1 MQITRRHAL
10 GVGLAGG
17 ALLALG
23 GLGLAL
29 KASRLREP
37 KRPLLMLTPTQFSV
51 IAAICE
57 RVNPGGDGFPPASEL
72 LVAEDIDVLLSTV
85 HPGLAAELQQA
96 MDLVENALA
105 NMVLEGNWETFTASP
120 PEAQDAIWASWAA
133 SDLET
138 RRTVYKALTGL
149 ATATYWANPKIW
161 DAVGYAGPPDTSGL
175 PPAIGAQR

>member
-10 GVGLAGG
+10 GLGLAGG

-29 KASRLREP
+29 KASRLRP
-37 KRPLLMLTPTQFSV
+37 PSRPLLVMTPAQFSV
-51 IAAICE
+51 MAAISE
-57 RVNPGGDGFPPASEL
+57 RVNPGGDGFPAASEL
-72 LVAEDIDVLLSTV
+72 SVAEDIDVLLSTLP
-85 HPGLAAELQQA
+85 PGLAAELQQA

-105 NMVLEGNWETFTASP
+105 NMVLEGDWETFTGSP
-120 PEAQDAIWASWAA
+120 PERQDRVWASWAS

-149 ATATYWANPKIW
+149 ATATYWASPRIW
-161 DAVGYAGPPDTSGL
+161 EAVGYGGPPDTRGL